1 MNKAFIVGR
10 LTKDPE
16 ARTTPAGVSVCT
28 LSVAVNR
35 RFDREKTDFFTV
47 IAWRGL
53 ADNCARYLV
62 KGQKVA
68 VSGEIQN
75 RSFDGKDGIKR
86 YVTEIIADDIEFL
99 GRPTAAGSAGNTGYK
114 DNASIPKEPEEDLF
128 AYEIGGGEMFEAELP
143 F

>member
-1 MNKAFIVGR
+1 M
-10 LTKDPE
+10 
-16 ARTTPAGVSVCT
+16 
-28 LSVAVNR
+28 
-35 RFDREKTDFFTV
+35 
-47 IAWRGL
+47 
-53 ADNCARYLV
+53 
-62 KGQKVA
+62 A